1 MTGSQKAAYRR
12 SVCKRLE
19 RILAN
24 DFTTQTLI
32 TLQCSSAAG
41 VPQALAKKILRTWT
55 DQVRRVAGR
64 PFKFIKII
72 DYGPHPIPGIVFY
85 VITDLPE
92 ELCREVCGAWYMGKA
107 VAAPLDSSGFNKIV
121 DSIMRQ
127 DSNTAG
133 ANSRLWSYCERAPPI
148 LCGPSSPVDIK

>member
-1 MTGSQKAAYRR
+1 MTRSQKATYRR

-24 DFTTQTLI
+24 DFAAPTLI
-32 TLQCSSAAG
+32 TLQCSSAVG
-41 VPQALAKKILRTWT
+41 IPQALAMKIFRSWKG
-55 DQVRRVAGR
+55 QVQRVIGR

-72 DYGPHPIPGIVFY
+72 DYGPHPIPEIVFY

-107 VAAPLDSSGFNKIV
+107 VAAPLDSSGFNKIA

-133 ANSRLWSYCERAPPI
+133 VNSHLWSYCAKDFQSGST
-148 LCGPSSPVDIK
+148 LLAQ